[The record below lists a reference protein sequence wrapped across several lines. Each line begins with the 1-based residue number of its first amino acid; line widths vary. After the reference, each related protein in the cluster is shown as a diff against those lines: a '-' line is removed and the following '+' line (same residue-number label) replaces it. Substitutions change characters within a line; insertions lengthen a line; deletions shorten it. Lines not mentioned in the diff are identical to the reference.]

1 MKLKLSAIVALALTS
16 SVSLGA
22 AEKLTTSTINVYS
35 ATPLP
40 SIGLPLNII
49 PANIQIADPKGVANQ
64 TGVSIADYMQNNM
77 QGVTV
82 SEMGGNPW
90 QPEINFRGYSS
101 SPLLGNSQGLS
112 TYIDGV
118 RVNEPFGDVTLWDKI
133 PSFAIGGM
141 QLIPGSN
148 PLYGLN
154 TLGGAIAI
162 QTKSG
167 RNNQG
172 AALEYEAGSWGRQR
186 SLAEFGGVS
195 KDGSVDYIIGYQN
208 TTEDGW
214 RQYSPSHVNQLFSKI
229 GWQNESTKLD
239 LTYIGADNKLI
250 GNGFTPQNLLS
261 GDRDQIHTRPDLT
274 NNYSHFLALNGS
286 HWVNNDVMLSGNVYY
301 RKSNRH
307 TINGDLWEL
316 ELENDNLDSSIY
328 NPYGFGTGNGLGSA
342 YNCTAV
348 DNDCDELEGIGSA
361 MNRTSTKQDTYGATG
376 QMAFNQDWMGKKNQ
390 FIVGAGYDYSRMRFK
405 QFEQINVNEVE
416 SDARYPSDHPTEE
429 LRGERVYEYEGN
441 ATVFDDTRLPIG
453 PYNFARQS
461 TGLSGKQYTVRLF
474 ATDTLSLNDKWHLN
488 MGASWNFTRI
498 DNVDV
503 LRGPISPTNPG
514 SLTDRDSYTRLNPTV
529 GLTHT
534 PNDNL
539 TLFASYSESSRAP
552 TSIELGCS
560 NPAMPCLLPSQM
572 ADDPPLNQ
580 VVAKTY
586 EFGSRGNLTE
596 NIRWNA
602 GVYQAMNH
610 DDIQFTAASAVNGAG
625 YYNNIGRTK
634 RQGLDFGLVGNVDKF
649 KWNASYSYVRAT
661 YDTDVDFINGS
672 NSEGVSTN
680 DLITAKAG
688 DRIPSIPAHQLKL
701 RGQYSV
707 TPDWNVGA
715 NIIGFSD
722 QYVWGNENN
731 AHRANQASCSG
742 SGNPARNCALG
753 SGKLDGYF
761 VVNLDTQ
768 YNIGGGWK
776 AFAKAT
782 NIFDRDYDISGR
794 LAETLFN
801 SAGAFGNESKQLGLI
816 PGAPRAAWV
825 GFRYEFGGAPE
836 AK

>member
-1 MKLKLSAIVALALTS
+1 MKLKLSAIVALALAS
-16 SVSLGA
+16 SASLVA
-22 AEKLTTSTINVYS
+22 AEKMTTGTINVFS
-35 ATPLP
+35 VTPLP
-40 SIGLPLNII
+40 SIGLPLNMI
-49 PANIQIADPKGVANQ
+49 PANIQIVDPKGVANQ

-77 QGVTV
+77 LGVTV

-167 RNNQG
+167 RNNRG
-172 AALEYEAGSWGRQR
+172 AVLEYEAGSWGRQR

-214 RQYSPSHVNQLFSKI
+214 RKYSPSHVNQLFSKI

-239 LTYIGADNKLI
+239 LTYIGSDNKLI

-261 GDRDQIHTRPDLT
+261 GDRDQIHTRPDLS

-286 HWVNNDVMLSGNVYY
+286 HWVNNDVMMSGNVYY

-316 ELENDNLDSSIY
+316 EVGEDQIGSSIY
-328 NPYGFGTGNGLGSA
+328 NPYGFGTGGSGTGGTECA
-342 YNCTAV
+342 NPE
-348 DNDCDELEGIGSA
+348 DCEEIEGIGSA

-405 QFEQINVNEVE
+405 QFEQINVSEVE
-416 SDARYPSDHPTEE
+416 SEATTVISGNETP
-429 LRGERVYEYEGN
+429 VYEYESPDP
-441 ATVFDDTRLPIG
+441 VFDGSRLPIG

-461 TGLSGKQYTVRLF
+461 TGLSGKQYTARLF

-488 MGASWNFTRI
+488 MGASWNFTRV

-503 LRGPISPTNPG
+503 LRGPITPTNPG

-534 PNDNL
+534 PNKNL

-560 NPAMPCLLPSQM
+560 NPATPCLLPSQM
-572 ADDPPLNQ
+572 ADDPPLKQ

-586 EFGSRGNLTE
+586 EFGSRGNVTE

-634 RQGLDFGLVGNVDKF
+634 RQGLDFGLVGNVDKLR
-649 KWNASYSYVRAT
+649 WNASYSYVRAT
-661 YDTDVDFINGS
+661 YDTEVEFINGS
-672 NSEGVSTN
+672 NSSGFYTDGV
-680 DLITAKAG
+680 ITAKPG

-701 RGQYSV
+701 RGQYAV
-707 TPDWNVGA
+707 TPAWSIGGNV
-715 NIIGFSD
+715 IGYSN

-731 AHRANQASCSG
+731 RHRANRVCDDGDGGTGAD
-742 SGNPARNCALG
+742 NCAQG
-753 SGKLDGYF
+753 PGKLRGYF

-768 YNIGGGWK
+768 YNIGSGWK

-782 NIFDRDYDISGR
+782 NIFDRDYNISGR

-801 SAGAFGNESKQLGLI
+801 SAGDFGYESKQLGLI